1 MSCGIHF
8 SDNPGPIFR
17 RVIDGAFVEIVAT
30 SNKDL
35 LVKCSRNN
43 YTAVWD
49 LRDEECDYHALSRKI
64 I

>member
-35 LVKCSRNN
+35 LAKCKS
-43 YTAVWD
+43 
-49 LRDEECDYHALSRKI
+49 K
-64 I
+64 